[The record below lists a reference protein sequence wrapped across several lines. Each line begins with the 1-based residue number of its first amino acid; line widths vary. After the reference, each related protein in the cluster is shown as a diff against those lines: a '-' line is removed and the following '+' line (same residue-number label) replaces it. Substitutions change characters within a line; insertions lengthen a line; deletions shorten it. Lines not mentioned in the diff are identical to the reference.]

1 MYRTILVA
9 LENSDADRAI
19 LEHIGT
25 LGKLCGASLIL
36 MHVADGFVART
47 QKSLNLQDSQE
58 MVEDQAYLDRVGS
71 EMQAAGLSVTVHL
84 GKGDPAAELVAF
96 AERSRVDLIAM
107 ATHGH
112 GFLNDLIR
120 GSVANAVRHKTSI
133 PVLMVRATKS

>member
-19 LEHIGT
+19 LAHIRS
-25 LGKLCGASLIL
+25 LASICKASLIL

-47 QKSLNLQDSQE
+47 QESLNLQDSQE
-58 MVEDQAYLDRVGS
+58 IVEDQAYLDRVGAQLRL
-71 EMQAAGLSVTVHL
+71 EGFTVAVEL
-84 GKGDPAAELVAF
+84 GKGDPAAELVRH
-96 AERSRVDLIAM
+96 AERSSVDLIAM

-133 PVLMVRATKS
+133 PVLMVRATKF